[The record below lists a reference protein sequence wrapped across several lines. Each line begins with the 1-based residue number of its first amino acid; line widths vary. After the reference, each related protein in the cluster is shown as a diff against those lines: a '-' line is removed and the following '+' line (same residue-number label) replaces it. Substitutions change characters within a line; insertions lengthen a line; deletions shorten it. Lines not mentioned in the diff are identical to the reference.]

1 MLDPNSPETRWSG
14 AREVMG
20 MSGPIILGS
29 LSYTIMLFIDNVM
42 VARLGTSALAAI
54 GSAGLWSYILG
65 CFIFGAVG
73 CVSTFVSQSLGRGAT
88 KNCSV
93 YAWHGIYV
101 AQGAIIVALVLWP
114 VSGAMFRL
122 MPHPP
127 EVIRLEILYFQ
138 ARLPGYVMMAMVVAL
153 ASFFQGIGRPSVP
166 MLVAIVANIANVG
179 LNYLLIFGKLGF
191 PRWGIAGAG
200 IATVL
205 AMTMQVIML
214 FGVFLSKPL
223 DDRFETRRSYGFSLQ
238 RARDL
243 VRIGVPSGFMIFMDV
258 FNWGIF
264 STLVVGYFGAVALA
278 SHNAAISFAHLCFM
292 PALGLNQGIA
302 AIVGYYIGKERIDR
316 AYSRTYTA
324 MKIGGIYM
332 FAAGLVFAVFG
343 GYLIDVFFSDDPGVI
358 RLGHILLIF
367 SAAFQAFDA
376 INIVA
381 SGALRGAGDT
391 RWMAVATFMLA
402 YFVFLPTSMMLAFMA
417 GWGAIG
423 AWAGATFYII
433 ILSGILFTRFKR
445 GEWQH
450 IRIFAEETE
459 ALPDLEPDA
468 PECEKEPVG

>member
-1 MLDPNSPETRWSG
+1 MLDPNAPETRWSG
-14 AREVMG
+14 VREVMG

-29 LSYTIMLFIDNVM
+29 LSYTIMLFVDNVM
-42 VARLGTSALAAI
+42 VARLGTSALAAM

-73 CVSTFVSQSLGRGAT
+73 CVSTFVSQSLGRGT
-88 KNCSV
+88 LKNCAA

-101 AQGAIIVALVLWP
+101 AQAAIVVALVLWP
-114 VSGAMFRL
+114 LSGPIFRL
-122 MPHPP
+122 MPHTP
-127 EVIRLEILYFQ
+127 EVTRLETLYFQ
-138 ARLPGYVMMAMVVAL
+138 ARLPGYVMMAMVAAL

-166 MLVAIVANIANVG
+166 MLVAIVANIANIG

-200 IATVL
+200 IATVI
-205 AMTMQVIML
+205 AMTVQVVML

-223 DDRFETRRSYGFSLQ
+223 NDRFETRRSFGFSGE
-238 RARDL
+238 RIREL
-243 VRIGVPSGFMIFMDV
+243 VRIGVPAGFMIFMDV

-264 STLVVGYFGAVALA
+264 STLIVGYFGDVALA
-278 SHNAAISFAHLCFM
+278 SHNAAISFTHLCFM

-302 AIVGYYIGKERIDR
+302 AIVGYYIGKKCIDR

-324 MKIGGIYM
+324 MKIAGIYM
-332 FAAGLVFAVFG
+332 CATGLVFAVSG
-343 GYLIDVFFSDDPGVI
+343 GYLIDFFFSDDPGVI
-358 RLGHILLIF
+358 RLGHILLLF

-381 SGALRGAGDT
+381 SGSLRGAGDT
-391 RWMAVATFMLA
+391 RWMAVATFVLA
-402 YFVFLPTSMMLAFMA
+402 YFVFLPASMLLAFAA

-423 AWAGATFYII
+423 AWTGATIYIV

-450 IRIFAEETE
+450 IRIFAEDTDASPE
-459 ALPDLEPDA
+459 LEPDPA
-468 PECEKEPVG
+468 GCEKEPAG